1 MRCCCKKFVS
11 SVTLQASQLTAVD
24 DHNSIERLNHVTLEN
39 VKDEHLQLLYIAA
52 QTADVNLKVEAAVGE
67 VMKIYRRV
75 LGTASTTSFTPLG
88 PTANRAGAALAV
100 CKAIVQCFGLPTVN
114 HRTILEIVKNTV
126 WDDLGHNVLVLFTEA
141 VATFGMLF
149 TVGFGGMPIFLAA
162 GAFNFPLIV
171 PATTRLML
179 MLASDLILIL
189 VRAFRSTATTCIG
202 QPEEKH
208 VARAARDYR
217 RISGDVHRAIFE
229 LVPKR
234 NVVKSFRHGKV
245 RLGLE
250 GIVKRFQREVTKDSI
265 PDHFSREGTKSFVS
279 NPTMVNDEVEALNKL
294 VPGSRAELLNKTSVI
309 QELITV
315 RMKLESPESTD
326 ESEDDQIH

>member
-1 MRCCCKKFVS
+1 M
-11 SVTLQASQLTAVD
+11 TAVD
-24 DHNSIERLNHVTLEN
+24 DHKSIERLNQVTLEH
-39 VKDEHLQLLYIAA
+39 VKDEHLQLLYIGA
-52 QTADVNLKVEAAVGE
+52 QTASINLKIYTAVGE

-75 LGTASTTSFTPLG
+75 LGTASTLSSIPSA
-88 PTANRAGAALAV
+88 PTTNQAGAALAN

-114 HRTILEIVKNTV
+114 YQTILEIVKNTV
-126 WDDLGHNVLVLFTEA
+126 WDDAGHNILLFFSEA
-141 VATFGMLF
+141 VAIAGLMGTMLLYGAP
-149 TVGFGGMPIFLAA
+149 VVLAA

-208 VARAARDYR
+208 IVRAATDYR
-217 RISGDVHRAIFE
+217 RISGDVHREILR

-234 NVVKSFRHGKV
+234 NVVKSFRYGKV

-250 GIVKRFQREVTKDSI
+250 EVVQRFQEEVTKDS
-265 PDHFSREGTKSFVS
+265 DLFSRAGMRSFGS
-279 NPTMVNDEVEALNKL
+279 DRNMIDKELEESKNLMT
-294 VPGSRAELLNKTSVI
+294 GSRAELRDKTAEI
-309 QELITV
+309 QETIAA
-315 RMKLESPESTD
+315 RIKLGSPESTD
-326 ESEDDQIH
+326 ESNGESTH

>member
-1 MRCCCKKFVS
+1 M
-11 SVTLQASQLTAVD
+11 TAVD
-24 DHNSIERLNHVTLEN
+24 DLKSIERLNQVTLEN
-39 VKDEHLQLLYIAA
+39 VKDEHLQLLYIAT
-52 QTADVNLKVEAAVGE
+52 QTADVNLKIEAAVGE

-75 LGTASTTSFTPLG
+75 LGTASTLTFFPSG
-88 PTANRAGAALAV
+88 PTTNRASAALAV

-114 HRTILEIVKNTV
+114 HQTILEILRNTA
-126 WDDLGHNVLVLFTEA
+126 WDDVGHNVLVLFTEA
-141 VATFGMLF
+141 VATVGMLF
-149 TVGFGGMPIFLAA
+149 TVGFSGMPIFLAA

-217 RISGDVHRAIFE
+217 RISGDVHQAIFR

-234 NVVKSFRHGKV
+234 NVVKSFRYGKV

-250 GIVKRFQREVTKDSI
+250 GIIKQFREEVTKDSI
-265 PDHFSREGTKSFVS
+265 PDRFSREGMESFVS
-279 NPTMVNDEVEALNKL
+279 NRTMIDDEVEALNKL
-294 VPGSRAELLNKTSVI
+294 IPESRSELLNKTSEI

-326 ESEDDQIH
+326 ESDDDKIQ